1 METATKV
8 ASFVI
13 TNLPWENSDN
23 VKSDMQVLCEL
34 AGKIMSD
41 IKETELGNEEY
52 IIQKGDIFPP
62 GQQFSPDQYVPI
74 GNFYVLEN
82 DGSGAGGCTEGTP
95 QEDQI
100 AWGYC

>member
-52 IIQKGDIFPP
+52 IIQKVTSFP
-62 GQQFSPDQYVPI
+62 QASSSP
-74 GNFYVLEN
+74 
-82 DGSGAGGCTEGTP
+82 
-95 QEDQI
+95 QI
-100 AWGYC
+100 SMFPSETSMSLRMT

>member
-41 IKETELGNEEY
+41 IKDTELGNEEY
-52 IIQKGDIFPP
+52 IKQKVTYFP
-62 GQQFSPDQYVPI
+62 QASSSPRI
-74 GNFYVLEN
+74 SMFLLET
-82 DGSGAGGCTEGTP
+82 SMSLRMT
-95 QEDQI
+95 
-100 AWGYC
+100 